1 MLVACACVRQDDP
14 QLAEAMAASLRGEDA
29 VRKQPATCSLIGRLR
44 CRYFFS
50 ELIFSEF
57 AFACKLLTRHT

>member
-14 QLAEAMAASLRGEDA
+14 QLAEAIAASLRGEDA
-29 VRKQPATCSLIGRLR
+29 VCKQPATCSLIDRLH

-50 ELIFSEF
+50 VLIFQNLHLHVTS
-57 AFACKLLTRHT
+57 